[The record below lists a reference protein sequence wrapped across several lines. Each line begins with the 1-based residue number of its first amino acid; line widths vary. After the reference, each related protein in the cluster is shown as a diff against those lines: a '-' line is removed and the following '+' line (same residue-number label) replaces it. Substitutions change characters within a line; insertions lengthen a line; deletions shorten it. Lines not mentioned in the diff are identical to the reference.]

1 MQANDLKSKNKKD
14 RKRVGRGGKKGTY
27 SGKGMKGQ
35 KSRSGF
41 SQRATFEGG
50 KSSLV
55 AHTKKKKGFRSLSVG
70 TETISLDE
78 LEKNFSDGDE
88 VNKKILKEKNII
100 KSLKSKVKILSDGEL
115 KKNLII
121 GKEILTSK
129 KAEDKIKKAG
139 GKLEKVETLK
149 K

>member
-1 MQANDLKSKNKKD
+1 MQANDLKNKTKKN

-50 KSSLV
+50 KSTLV
-55 AHTKKKKGFRSLSVG
+55 AHTKKTKGFKSLNAQAEV
-70 TETISLDE
+70 ISLDK
-78 LEKNFSDGDE
+78 LENNFSSGDE
-88 VNKKILKEKNII
+88 VNKKILKEKNLI
-100 KSLKSKVKILSDGEL
+100 KSVKSKVKILSDGEL
-115 KKNLII
+115 NKKLVINGEL
-121 GKEILTSK
+121 LTSK

-139 GKLEKVETLK
+139 GELAKSTSEK
-149 K
+149 